1 MEKVDKIYE
10 NIILNGFYDES
21 YGMNPKTIDGKTHG
35 VCIDFS
41 RKLIKELKKNGY
53 LAGLISTLN
62 DDGFMHAAVI
72 YNNPETNEINIA
84 DPVTDIRVLTGLS
97 DEERKKQIKEI
108 LANKNFEKNL
118 REYFEEFG
126 AITEYDDSEYEN
138 DMKSSPKPRR
148 KDLID
153 REDIEA
159 NPDILDIK
167 KKMEAIQVL
176 TRLEQVKD
184 VADGP
189 SLLACQTLYKKGIS
203 TYCTN
208 HILETGYTSINIPY
222 NSLSNENKE
231 ILQDL
236 INRNPDNYYIHK
248 RTGFY
253 SDLDGNNAEISENK
267 PMEVVLGFLKMP
279 NINSAEINLRMNE
292 LVKYFKKQR
301 YLDGVYTREDIL
313 NNKHNQNSPFLWLD
327 GYSEELSN
335 SSAENSNEQI
345 ALNENLLYSSKYY
358 MFFDS
363 QYAKSRYIESLYRE
377 EHDWRTEQE
386 ISQENGVFYSKKY
399 NMFFEDER
407 EAQLYEENEKSG
419 EIADQADFNEDYTI
433 TTTDLAITTKK
444 AKNTLVQKFKNIFE
458 KIRDMWR

>member
-10 NIILNGFYDES
+10 DIILNGFYDES
-21 YGMNPKTIDGKTHG
+21 YGMNPKIIDGKTHG

-41 RKLIKELKKNGY
+41 RELIKELKKNGY
-53 LAGLISTLN
+53 LSGLISTLN
-62 DDGFMHAAVI
+62 NDGFMHAAVI

-108 LANKNFEKNL
+108 LANKNFERNL
-118 REYFEEFG
+118 REYFDEFG
-126 AITEYDDSEYEN
+126 PITEYDDSEYEK
-138 DMKSSPKPRR
+138 DMKSNPKPRR

-153 REDIEA
+153 REEIEA
-159 NPDILDIK
+159 NPDILDIE
-167 KKMEAIQVL
+167 KKMEPIQVL
-176 TRLEQVKD
+176 TRLEQVKK

-208 HILETGYTSINIPY
+208 HNLETGYTSINIPY
-222 NSLSNENKE
+222 NSLSSENKE

-253 SDLDGNNAEISENK
+253 SDLGGDNAEISENK
-267 PMEVVLGFLKMP
+267 PMEVVLGFLEMP
-279 NINSAEINLRMNE
+279 NMNSAEINLKMNE
-292 LVKYFKKQR
+292 LVKHFKKQM

-313 NNKHNQNSPFLWLD
+313 NNKHNQNSPYLWLD
-327 GYSEELSN
+327 GYSEEQSN
-335 SSAENSNEQI
+335 SSEENSNEQI
-345 ALNENLLYSSKYY
+345 ALNENLLYSSKYNL
-358 MFFDS
+358 FFES
-363 QYAKSRYIESLYRE
+363 QYAKSRYIESLYRK

-386 ISQENGVFYSKKY
+386 ISQENGVFYSEKY

-407 EAQLYEENEKSG
+407 EAQLYEENEKSD
-419 EIADQADFNEDYTI
+419 EISELADSNEDYII
-433 TTTDLAITTKK
+433 TPTDLAITTKK

-458 KIRDMWR
+458 NIRDMWR